1 MSSSIE
7 LLYSL
12 NTELH
17 FATFLSGGFITA
29 LVVNPLERKLAK
41 CISVHCLNFDR
52 KDLAESTLHLSIGW
66 LPYSR
71 KHKHVSF
78 SDMSLIATPPNGDPK
93 GYPKGDPKENILI

>member
-29 LVVNPLERKLAK
+29 LVVNPLER
-41 CISVHCLNFDR
+41 NFDR

-71 KHKHVSF
+71 KQKHVSF
-78 SDMSLIATPPNGDPK
+78 SDMSRIATPPNGDPK